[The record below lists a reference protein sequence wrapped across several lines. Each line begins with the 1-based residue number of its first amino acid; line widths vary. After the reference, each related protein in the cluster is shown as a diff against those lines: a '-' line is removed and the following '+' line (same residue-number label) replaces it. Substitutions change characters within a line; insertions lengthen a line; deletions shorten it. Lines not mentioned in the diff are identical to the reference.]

1 MTHHHFPRRTRPSA
15 GARTPASL
23 RRLAVPAV
31 ASAAA
36 LAGLAS
42 PAHAATAPTAVL
54 SQGVVTVTGTDARDV
69 IDVSVDT
76 TRVTVDF
83 NGDGSIEAQF
93 RRSDVVQVTMFA
105 GGGND
110 GVVFTGT
117 GAVPV
122 TISGGAGSD
131 FIGALGHI
139 GEFGD
144 TDAATTISGNGGNDS
159 FLAATPGRITVR
171 GGVGDDFV
179 DGGGAG
185 VGHETVLLGDG
196 NDRFVSSLNTFVGAR
211 SDTVSGGAGQDR
223 LEANGTFAS
232 EGVHL
237 SASAGHLV
245 LTDDL
250 RDLID
255 SDDVEDV
262 TWVGFGGNDGGDSVV
277 VNDLSGTDVTSFAAN
292 FTDPL
297 DNVGPNNSD
306 DQLTVEGT
314 AGVDDITVSGSGKDI
329 TVAGLHPTV
338 TAVNLSLRDVLRIDT
353 LGGQDTV
360 DSSALTRGLVT
371 LQVF

>member
-1 MTHHHFPRRTRPSA
+1 MTHRQLPRRARPSA

-23 RRLAVPAV
+23 RLLAVPAI

-36 LAGLAS
+36 LTGLVS
-42 PAHAATAPTAVL
+42 PAHAASAPTAIL

-69 IDVSVDT
+69 IDLSLDA
-76 TRVTVDF
+76 TRLTVDF
-83 NGDGSIEAQF
+83 NGDGSVEAQF
-93 RRSDVVQVTMFA
+93 RRSDVVQVTVLA
-105 GGGND
+105 AAGND
-110 GVVFTGT
+110 GVVVSGT
-117 GAVPV
+117 GGVPV
-122 TISGGAGSD
+122 TISGGAGGD

-144 TDAATTISGNGGNDS
+144 ADASTTINGNGGNDS
-159 FLAATPGRITVR
+159 LLAATPGRITVR
-171 GGVGDDFV
+171 GGAGDDFV

-185 VGHETVLLGDG
+185 VGHEAVLLGDG

-223 LEANGTFAS
+223 LEIDGTFAT
-232 EGVHL
+232 EGVSL

-245 LTDDL
+245 LIHEL
-250 RDLID
+250 RDRID

-262 TWVGFGGNDGGDSVV
+262 TWVGFGGNDGGDSVA
-277 VNDLSGTDVTSFAAN
+277 VNNLSGTDVTSFTAN

-297 DNVGPNNSD
+297 DNAGPNNSD
-306 DQLTVEGT
+306 DQLTVRGT

-329 TVAGLHPTV
+329 TVAGLTPTV
-338 TAVNLSLRDVLRIDT
+338 TAVNLATPDVLRIDT
-353 LGGQDTV
+353 LDGQDTV
-360 DSSALTRGLVT
+360 DSSGLSRGLVV